1 MAIDFTPQ
9 FHKRISQNGGRNL
22 WVAIPHPKTLIPV
35 KTVYYRAW
43 QHEECLRLQEAGEE
57 VLAFAVSH

>member
-9 FHKRISQNGGRNL
+9 FHKRLSKHNGRNI
-22 WVAIPHPKTLIPV
+22 WVAIPHPRTLIPV
-35 KTVYYRAW
+35 KTAYYRAW
-43 QHEECLRLQEAGEE
+43 QQEERLRLTNAGEE

>member
-9 FHKRISQNGGRNL
+9 FHKRISPRREGSV
-22 WVAIPHPKTLIPV
+22 WVAIPHPRTLMPV
-35 KTVYYRAW
+35 KTTYYSAW
-43 QHEECLRLQEAGEE
+43 QQEERLRLQDAGEE